1 MPCGL
6 SCGMRRG
13 PAERWRLPAL
23 SAEMFNDDDPEGL
36 ILRRRQLLAEA
47 LADKLRSAKLEDTDR
62 AILEDELEQALDA
75 VWEARNR
82 LFDRDATGQDEE
94 AFYER
99 FGLSGESHPRNDAG
113 EYIGLM

>member
-1 MPCGL
+1 
-6 SCGMRRG
+6 
-13 PAERWRLPAL
+13 
-23 SAEMFNDDDPEGL
+23 MFNDDDSEGL

-47 LADKLRSAKLEDTDR
+47 LADKLRSAKLEDMDR

-75 VWEARNR
+75 VWEARKR
-82 LFDRDATGQDEE
+82 LFERDATGQDEE

-99 FGLSGESHPRNDAG
+99 FGLSGESHPRNDGG